1 MKKRLMNVSRI
12 AGLLVC
18 ALLSA
23 CSTVKDLTNV
33 DLSNMKVWPFGGSA
47 DAPRV
52 YQPVNSV
59 PYMCEG
65 NKKFF
70 VRMLDKGASAWLI
83 LPDREVLLA
92 QSGASKVYTNG
103 ISKLDLTT
111 EDVTLDVN
119 ETTRYVA
126 CKANGLAKVSKVE
139 PIKPAVEAIPV
150 PAPVVKEEPKQAM
163 KPAPKKE
170 VSPVVAV
177 APVPEAQVVEAK
189 PEAVTEQ
196 ATPSDE
202 TTSSQAAVSSTLDAW
217 AKAWRT
223 KNVNAYL
230 GFYSAKFKPEGVAK
244 AKWII
249 QRKERVGANP
259 AEIAL
264 SLEKVNVVADA
275 SKAEVTFVQHYASGK
290 FSDTVVKVL
299 SFENE
304 NGHWMIVKEISKSQK

>member
-1 MKKRLMNVSRI
+1 MKKRLMNVSSI
-12 AGLLVC
+12 ASLLVC

-33 DLSNMKVWPFGGSA
+33 DLSNMKVWSFGSSA

-52 YQPVNSV
+52 YQPANSV

-83 LPDREVLLA
+83 LSDREVLLA
-92 QSGASKVYTNG
+92 QSGTSKVYTNG
-103 ISKLDLTT
+103 ISKLDLSS

-126 CKANGLAKVSKVE
+126 CKANGVAKVSKVE
-139 PIKPAVEAIPV
+139 PSKPAVVEPV
-150 PAPVVKEEPKQAM
+150 VVPVVKQEVKPESKQ
-163 KPAPKKE
+163 E
-170 VSPVVAV
+170 VPPVVAV
-177 APVPEAQVVEAK
+177 APTPTPEPQVVGAK
-189 PEAVTEQ
+189 PEAVAEQ
-196 ATPSDE
+196 ATASDE
-202 TTSSQAAVSSTLDAW
+202 KSSSQAAVTSTLDAW
-217 AKAWRT
+217 ANAWRT

-244 AKWII
+244 AKWIA
-249 QRKERVGANP
+249 QRKQRVGANP

-275 SKAEVTFVQHYASGK
+275 KKAEVSFVQHYTSGK
-290 FSDTVVKVL
+290 FSDTVAKVL
-299 SFENE
+299 NFENE
-304 NGHWMIVKEISKSQK
+304 NGHWMIVKETSKSQK